1 MNINKKENIL
11 VVSELLLSIKLENK
25 NNKINEKIIFIMFK
39 CLIIHTPPYLRIRS
53 VKLYEH
59 CSSQH

>member
-25 NNKINEKIIFIMFK
+25 NNKINEKIKIGRA
-39 CLIIHTPPYLRIRS
+39 H
-53 VKLYEH
+53 V
-59 CSSQH
+59 

>member
-25 NNKINEKIIFIMFK
+25 NNKINEKII
-39 CLIIHTPPYLRIRS
+39 
-53 VKLYEH
+53 
-59 CSSQH
+59 

>member
-39 CLIIHTPPYLRIRS
+39 CLIIHTQPHLRI
-53 VKLYEH
+53 
-59 CSSQH
+59 

>member
-39 CLIIHTPPYLRIRS
+39 CLIIHTPPYLRI
-53 VKLYEH
+53 
-59 CSSQH
+59 